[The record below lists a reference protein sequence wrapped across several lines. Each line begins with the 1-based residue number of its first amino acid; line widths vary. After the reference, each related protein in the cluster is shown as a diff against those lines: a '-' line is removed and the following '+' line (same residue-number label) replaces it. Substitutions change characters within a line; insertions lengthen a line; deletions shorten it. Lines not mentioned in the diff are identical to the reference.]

1 MHHLMYKILSNYL
14 FRVFFLD
21 LEGVLI
27 KRVSLRVNQVG
38 YLQASKKLGMIQINA
53 YIEGKRS

>member
-38 YLQASKKLGMIQINA
+38 YLQASKEFGMIQINA

>member
-1 MHHLMYKILSNYL
+1 MYKILSNYL

-38 YLQASKKLGMIQINA
+38 YLQASKKLGMIQING

>member
-1 MHHLMYKILSNYL
+1 MYKILSNYL